1 MANEEKNEKDSDAKP
16 KKGGKLKTIIIGVVA
31 IALLGGGGAAGGF
44 YFAGTMK
51 TDGPA
56 KPDLPKLILKDGTE
70 VESNEKALK
79 TLAKGELQLTYYE
92 LENAFTTNLQG
103 GGFAQA
109 EIAVS
114 TPYDARVIEAV
125 ETHDI
130 AVRSAIV
137 MALAAGDSAT
147 LETQPGKEAMAVKL
161 RDVINETL
169 REKVG
174 FGGIDEVY
182 FTKFVVQ

>member
-1 MANEEKNEKDSDAKP
+1 VASEEKSEKNDAKP
-16 KKGGKLKTIIIGVVA
+16 KKGGKLKTIIISVLA

-44 YFAGTMK
+44 YFAGTMQQ
-51 TDGPA
+51 DGPA
-56 KPDLPKLILKDGTE
+56 KPDLPKLVLKDGTE
-70 VESNEKALK
+70 VDSNEKAIK
-79 TLAKGELQLTYYE
+79 TLSKGELQLTYHE

-114 TPYDARVIEAV
+114 TPYDTRVIEAV